1 MLHQCQS
8 VANVLRSVAQGSTTR
23 RQAMDL
29 KMDAAK
35 EFGCGNSR
43 AVQLGMTRRAEV
55 QTCRLAKDIKNAHAV
70 AAP

>member
-1 MLHQCQS
+1 
-8 VANVLRSVAQGSTTR
+8 
-23 RQAMDL
+23 MDL